1 MKSPDLVTDNPDT
14 LVASANQADQNA
26 SWAYVGVAGHSAA
39 ARLEPSHFPVQQRDR
54 ATNRLQCGSTSEPCR
69 TRSDHHGFMPHMIV
83 LHSLTASL
91 RRAEPAYGNLVA
103 LALQGVGY
111 RTPIERTDRKDGT
124 FEVNRRALTFEP
136 RHLVDCL
143 SGTQC
148 LGRPEL
154 SSAMRAQVTTGSQG
168 ASAAPSVSATMP
180 PFKDRGSSAPK
191 AESSITLCGSLP
203 RQYRCSP
210 QPI

>member
-26 SWAYVGVAGHSAA
+26 SWAYVGVIVPPPGW
-39 ARLEPSHFPVQQRDR
+39 SHLIFPLHQRDR

-111 RTPIERTDRKDGT
+111 RTPIERTAVG
-124 FEVNRRALTFEP
+124 
-136 RHLVDCL
+136 
-143 SGTQC
+143 
-148 LGRPEL
+148 
-154 SSAMRAQVTTGSQG
+154 
-168 ASAAPSVSATMP
+168 
-180 PFKDRGSSAPK
+180 
-191 AESSITLCGSLP
+191 
-203 RQYRCSP
+203 
-210 QPI
+210 